1 MNPRQIGLAYIRF
14 MVACGAWVDLK
25 PGSKVLVVGLGSG
38 SLAAVLRLCMPQV
51 ELHVV
56 EINRSAIAAAR
67 EHFGFTYG
75 MGDGIHVIHDDI
87 AAWLSRPTCPVYDA
101 VFMDAYLQD
110 GSVPPQLT
118 EQQFS
123 ENLKAHLSVQGVV
136 VANIAGD
143 DDAALQSAALPY
155 QRVFPNVWK
164 LEAIAE
170 PCCEPYCEAS
180 VMLPF
185 RTESQNSAISHFTIY
200 CSRIWQ
206 VPCSHFANTVLVSYS
221 NKNTRKIGDVL
232 ITAQDMVAKA
242 ELPYDLAGCSTSPS
256 CSHCMC
262 MAVYFVF
269 SDMSLNNRD
278 ASFFMAAQLRL

>member
-164 LEAIAE
+164 LE
-170 PCCEPYCEAS
+170 
-180 VMLPF
+180 
-185 RTESQNSAISHFTIY
+185 
-200 CSRIWQ
+200 

-242 ELPYDLAGCSTSPS
+242 ELPYDLAGMLRSSWQRSYDCESPQL
-256 CSHCMC
+256 CMDKALC
-262 MAVYFVF
+262 DNQAACNSDHEAV
-269 SDMSLNNRD
+269 L
-278 ASFFMAAQLRL
+278 LEL